1 MEYEDGN
8 LDADDC
14 WDIVMGT
21 ELEPNELAVVVG
33 RKESGSVTV
42 ERIFT

>member
-1 MEYEDGN
+1 METI

-21 ELEPNELAVVVG
+21 ELEPNDIAVVVYEG
-33 RKESGSVTV
+33 Q
-42 ERIFT
+42 